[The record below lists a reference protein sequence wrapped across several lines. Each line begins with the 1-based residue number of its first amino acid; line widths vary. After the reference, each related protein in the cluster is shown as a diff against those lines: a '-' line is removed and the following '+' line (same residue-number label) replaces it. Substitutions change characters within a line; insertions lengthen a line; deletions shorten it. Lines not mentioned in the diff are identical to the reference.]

1 MKAYAEVVRMGCQGG
16 DGLKQTVMFTQ
27 LSSVTLGIIQVQ
39 GTLQGSPFVT
49 TLACLHPNPI
59 VLYPRN
65 ISVISASW
73 AKISTLMCA
82 NHYFII
88 AHKLVVTRCKI
99 SFGGRGFR
107 SVAPA
112 IWNSLP
118 SNVRS
123 YETLTVSRHSADT
136 CTWNLIFS
144 IQPLLLPPISAPLIR
159 SRPWRL

>member
-65 ISVISASW
+65 ISVISAS
-73 AKISTLMCA
+73 
-82 NHYFII
+82 
-88 AHKLVVTRCKI
+88 
-99 SFGGRGFR
+99 
-107 SVAPA
+107 
-112 IWNSLP
+112 
-118 SNVRS
+118 
-123 YETLTVSRHSADT
+123 
-136 CTWNLIFS
+136 
-144 IQPLLLPPISAPLIR
+144 
-159 SRPWRL
+159 